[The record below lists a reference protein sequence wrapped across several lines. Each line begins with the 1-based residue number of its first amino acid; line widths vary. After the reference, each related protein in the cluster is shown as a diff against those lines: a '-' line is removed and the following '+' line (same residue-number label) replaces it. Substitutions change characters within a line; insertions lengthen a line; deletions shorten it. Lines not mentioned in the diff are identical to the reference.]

1 MSLYGESGYEIC
13 HSLAGTLIFK
23 FLTIP
28 DWLKFKTH
36 GCKLLEN
43 IVFASG
49 YVGGFLCCIFGLYFV
64 ENTCTDYKKTIRL
77 LCRGMFHH
85 RFPSEHRK

>member
-13 HSLAGTLIFK
+13 HILAGTLIFK

-36 GCKLLEN
+36 GCKLLES

-49 YVGGFLCCIFGLYFV
+49 YVGLLFFLLDFWPLFC
-64 ENTCTDYKKTIRL
+64 
-77 LCRGMFHH
+77 
-85 RFPSEHRK
+85 